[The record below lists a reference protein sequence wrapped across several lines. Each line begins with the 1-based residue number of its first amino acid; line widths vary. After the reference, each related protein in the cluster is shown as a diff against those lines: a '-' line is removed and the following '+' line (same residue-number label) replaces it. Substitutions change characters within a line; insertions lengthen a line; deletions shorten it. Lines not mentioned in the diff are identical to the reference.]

1 MARARTRGEFPANP
15 GREGGTAMD
24 VLDELNPPPRL
35 LLGPGPSP
43 VHPRVMRALA
53 APVIGHLDPALIRLL
68 DEIRVLLRQ
77 VFRTSNETTLA
88 VSGTGMAGME
98 SVLGSLLETGDR
110 LVVCAA
116 GFFGQ
121 RMAELAGRMGVDV
134 VKVEKEW
141 GEVFTPDEVESAVA
155 QARPKA
161 VALVHAETSTGALQP
176 MEGLGEIAH
185 RHEALLIV
193 DCVTS
198 LGGAPVL
205 VDDWG
210 ADAVYSGTQKCL
222 GCPPG
227 MAPVTLSP
235 RARQALASRSLP
247 PHGWYLDLGLL
258 ERYWGG
264 DRAYHH
270 TISSTLVYS
279 LREGLRAVMEEG
291 LEARWQRHRE
301 NAGLLCDGLEALGL
315 TLHVA
320 DPERRIPSLTTVR
333 VPDGVDEAEVRGRL
347 RDEYGIEIGAGLG
360 PLKGKIWRIGLMGHG
375 SQKANVILLLA
386 ALVDL
391 LKRP

>member
-1 MARARTRGEFPANP
+1 
-15 GREGGTAMD
+15 MD
-24 VLDELNPPPRL
+24 VLDELNPPALL

-43 VHPRVMRALA
+43 VPPRVMRALA

-68 DEIRVLLRQ
+68 DETRGLLRK
-77 VFRTSNETTLA
+77 VFRTSNDLALA

-98 SVLGSLLETGDR
+98 SVLGSLLEAGDR

-121 RMAELAGRMGVDV
+121 RLAELAGRMGVDV

-141 GEVFTPDEVESAVA
+141 GEVFTPDEVEAAVA
-155 QARPKA
+155 EAKPKA

-176 MEGLGEIAH
+176 MEGLGDVAH
-185 RHEALLIV
+185 RHDALLIV

-205 VDDWG
+205 VDEWG
-210 ADAVYSGTQKCL
+210 IDAAYAGSQKCL

-227 MAPVTLSP
+227 MAPVTLGP
-235 RARQALASRSLP
+235 RARQAMAGRSLP
-247 PHGWYLDLGLL
+247 AHGWYLDLGLL

-270 TISSTLVYS
+270 TISSTLVYA
-279 LREGLRAVMEEG
+279 LREGLRVVMEEG
-291 LEARWQRHRE
+291 LEARWQRHGE
-301 NAGLLCDGLEALGL
+301 NAEMLWDGLEALGL
-315 TLHVA
+315 VLHVP
-320 DPERRIPSLTTVR
+320 DPGRRIPSLTTVR
-333 VPDGVDEAEVRGRL
+333 VPEGVDEAAVRGRL

-360 PLKGKIWRIGLMGHG
+360 PLKGKVWRIGLMGHG

-386 ALVDL
+386 SLVDL
-391 LKRP
+391 LRRP

>member
-1 MARARTRGEFPANP
+1 
-15 GREGGTAMD
+15 MD
-24 VLDELNPPPRL
+24 ILDELNPPARL

-68 DEIRVLLRQ
+68 DEVRVLLRQ
-77 VFRTSNETTLA
+77 VFRTSNECTLA

-98 SVLGSLLETGDR
+98 SVLGSLVEAGDR

-121 RMAELAGRMGVDV
+121 RIAELAGRMGVDV

-161 VALVHAETSTGALQP
+161 VAVVHAETSTGALQP

-185 RHEALLIV
+185 RHGALLIV

-198 LGGAPVL
+198 LGGVPVL
-205 VDDWG
+205 VDEWG

-247 PHGWYLDLGLL
+247 AHGWYLDLGLL

-270 TISSTLVYS
+270 TISSTLVYA
-279 LREGLRAVMEEG
+279 LREGLRVVLEEG
-291 LEARWQRHRE
+291 LETRWQRHRE
-301 NAGLLCDGLEALGL
+301 NAEMLWDGLEALGL
-315 TLHVA
+315 VLHVP
-320 DPERRIPSLTTVR
+320 DPDRRIPSLTTVR
-333 VPDGVDEAEVRGRL
+333 VPEGVDEAAVRGRL
-347 RDEYGIEIGAGLG
+347 RDEYGIEIGSGLG
-360 PLKGKIWRIGLMGHG
+360 PLKGKVWRIGLMGHG